1 MSLAAEPLDRPLRDL
16 AAPHP
21 AVPAAVPASANEPA
35 HLREYLAVVL
45 KRKWLIL
52 SLAVVI
58 TSLVAIQMYRMPSVY
73 EAATQIQIE
82 QRQKSP
88 VSTGRGGDIVLF
100 RGNDPNYWNTQLQ
113 KLKTQKLA
121 RQVIMRLDLQHNPT
135 FLNTY
140 RGTGIIAGLRRLITR
155 EKAQPEKQQEAGAVP
170 VVSGGAELDADQL
183 TPEQAQK
190 LEPYEDALRNNLNV
204 EPVSN
209 TNLVYIRF
217 QHTDPQV
224 AANVANTLAAV
235 FRENDVRQES
245 SGLQKAEDV
254 LANQITELQTRIRD
268 NEQRRISFRKS
279 NDLREETSG
288 SQRAVDVLANQIIEL
303 QARVQANTQKR
314 LNYRMQHDLPLGAK
328 PGQDLTAAQ
337 LQAYLAQMQTAEANR
352 KKAEADYRSAVETQ
366 NTAGIWSIPQVQEN
380 KNVQRLREKISDLE
394 EKKKA
399 LLVVYTEEWPEVQKI
414 NRQLAQL
421 NEELKRAPQ
430 EIIAGL
436 KNRLDA
442 SVKEERAAS
451 SSYFGSRA
459 KANVQSIS
467 ETSLGD
473 LDQAIETDRQNL
485 NLYMQRLNELRVT
498 NPERTNGNITM
509 VEEARVPRAP
519 IGPPRV
525 RNIVV
530 ALLLSLGI
538 GVGLA
543 FLLDYLDDTL
553 KSVEDV
559 DRHLHL
565 PTLALIPAPRDARR
579 LLGRGA
585 PEPVPG
591 AATALTLIDDV
602 RSPVAEAYRHLRT
615 SLLLSSAGQP
625 PKTVL
630 VTSSQPSEGKTTTA
644 VNIATMLA
652 QTGADVLLLDC
663 DLRRPRIHT
672 HFGLPNARG
681 VTNYLSG
688 EANVSDLVQTYDK
701 LPNLKVISSGPVPPN
716 AAELLGSEEMR
727 KLLFVLAENFTHI
740 IIDSP
745 PAISFT
751 DASILST
758 MVEGVMLVVH
768 GGRSSRA
775 VVRRAKQQLQ
785 DVGAHLFGIVLNN
798 VKLEGTDYYYYSG
811 YYSAEEDGAPEGAE
825 AAGVG
830 TGGGGR

>member
-1 MSLAAEPLDRPLRDL
+1 MMSQDKRLMSLAAEPLDRPLRDL

-279 NDLREETSG
+279 NDL
-288 SQRAVDVLANQIIEL
+288 
-303 QARVQANTQKR
+303 
-314 LNYRMQHDLPLGAK
+314 PLGK
-328 PGQDLTAAQ
+328 KEGQDLTAAQ